1 VEEGAAGGAE
11 RLDRKSAMIE
21 TPESPQPPPLRAAL
35 PSDQVDPRVTAQAAV
50 DLRVSMVLAVLG
62 GRSVDDVAREWSIE
76 PTLLHR
82 WVRDF
87 LVAGTSVVTNRPDPD
102 EARQRDRFLA
112 AFAHELRTP
121 VAVARGWAMVLAEG
135 DVPEDEV
142 TESMERLTDA
152 LTRLSEHILDIE
164 LATSASLGR
173 IRVHVEPVDVAA
185 LCRELD
191 GSPDV
196 RDGADLNVYADPR
209 LLSRVLRDLWNAA
222 HQEPVPDRVAID
234 VVETG
239 SWHEIRVVREGN
251 PISPM
256 VVKALF
262 DPFDANDDATGV
274 TVGLYLARAMVVA
287 HGGFLGA
294 EGDDHTTVL
303 LARLPSEPAVDPEPT
318 DPGEVSDKGG
328 NR

>member
-1 VEEGAAGGAE
+1 
-11 RLDRKSAMIE
+11 MTE
-21 TPESPQPPPLRAAL
+21 TPKRPQPL
-35 PSDQVDPRVTAQAAV
+35 PGGRDPGHSEPRVAAQAAV
-50 DLRVSMVLAVLG
+50 DPRVSMVLAVLG

-76 PTLLHR
+76 STLLHR

-121 VAVARGWAMVLAEG
+121 VAVARGWAMVLEEG

-173 IRVHVEPVDVAA
+173 IRVNVEPLDVAA

-191 GSPDV
+191 GSPEV
-196 RDGADLNVYADPR
+196 RDGAELTVYADPR
-209 LLSRVLRDLWNAA
+209 LLGRVLRDLWTTA

-256 VVKALF
+256 IVKALF

-287 HGGFLGA
+287 HGGILGA
-294 EGDDHTTVL
+294 EGDDQTTVL

-318 DPGEVSDKGG
+318 DPGSGSDKGG
-328 NR
+328 NA